1 MQCDLGPIGINI
13 EDKGDGTYDY
23 IPEPEGVSYDDFR
36 YAEAFASDGPIA
48 LTSDFFGSK
57 IPRSS
62 GHQAKFDRNENYYRK
77 YATSVYM
84 PSMMLT
90 EEDNDALSQIKTDL
104 INYTE
109 EMRAKWLSKGGVE
122 EEWDAYLQQL
132 NELGL
137 EQFMEIYQRNYTA
150 THSN

>member
-1 MQCDLGPIGINI
+1 MRPG
-13 EDKGDGTYDY
+13 
-23 IPEPEGVSYDDFR
+23 
-36 YAEAFASDGPIA
+36 DGPIA

-57 IPRSS
+57 IPRSA

-84 PSMMLT
+84 PSMILT

-137 EQFMEIYQRNYTA
+137 EQFLEIYQRNYTA

>member
-1 MQCDLGPIGINI
+1 
-13 EDKGDGTYDY
+13 
-23 IPEPEGVSYDDFR
+23 
-36 YAEAFASDGPIA
+36 
-48 LTSDFFGSK
+48 
-57 IPRSS
+57 
-62 GHQAKFDRNENYYRK
+62 
-77 YATSVYM
+77 M

-90 EEDNDALSQIKTDL
+90 EEDNDALSMIKTDL

-109 EMRAKWLSKGGVE
+109 EMRAKWLSKGGVD